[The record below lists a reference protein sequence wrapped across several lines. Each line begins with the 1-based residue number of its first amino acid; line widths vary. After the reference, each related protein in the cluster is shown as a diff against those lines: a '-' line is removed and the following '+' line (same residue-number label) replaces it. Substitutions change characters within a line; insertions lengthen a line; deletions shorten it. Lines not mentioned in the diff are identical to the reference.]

1 MSGIGTPRKIPGRS
15 RASIRYSKLE
25 DASGL
30 FSDGSNESPRA
41 QVDWRAKLREVQQDE
56 PQDRSSALDCL
67 EGRARPRVDSAT
79 NKTSPSKREPSWL
92 ITDELKA
99 PKEPELDTLPEEPS
113 VLETSVSSAGTKGST
128 PERPA
133 PALPTVSPRTLHS
146 TLPPARP
153 PGLPQGGRLLTPQR
167 DTVQQPAPPALPLP
181 VQAARAQQAR
191 TAHGPSSSTPPRPP
205 APLAMPPKAFVTPPA
220 APASAPVLGS
230 GGPRVPQTVPQLGRT
245 PPRGLRPLRLSSGPR
260 VSSSSTKEPP
270 VSPLAD
276 RSQKSSMPYR
286 APPPSAPVF
295 RSGMRGVSTPAR
307 MHMQRRTNSSN
318 VSHVPSI
325 FGSPYSATSPS
336 QGETSIESIS
346 PVKPAVLRGLEDKLA
361 AAEREVQE
369 MRLQLTASKAER
381 DASVERCSELALEL
395 DQLRTTFGDTA
406 AERDM
411 HREDVDG
418 WRHRCS
424 ELEHTIQQQQ
434 LRLKQEQTWRH
445 AAQRRM
451 EVLTN
456 KVQTSSATSCSGR
469 SKNSSISSVGSFD
482 PDTELASMPPLP
494 PMPSDHEMCDWS
506 LQVARQLSRHT
517 ATEEE
522 PDPSPETVR
531 LLSDMRQQIMTLVA
545 ELEIERSDHRN
556 TAAQLESVRTMPHAR
571 QFSSEA
577 SASSAS
583 PSTPMADHGEDL
595 WNTPRPPPRSD
606 DVERKNKR
614 RTFAIAPGDHQE
626 LQWLSKADQPQWLS
640 EEQAGAFTEQRE
652 ATETG
657 MLSGLGLTPPDTNFN
672 KPLPAEPEVPKAA
685 GLFDESL
692 LHESLDMST
701 SRRRS
706 SMMSWPAAEP
716 ELDYSGEAD
725 KELGNR
731 ASLAVDL
738 EVAAPETDEWES
750 EDEEDAPPV
759 RLTDPTKRPEFIPEW
774 SFEQAVFEAT
784 REMDAYQT
792 TGRRAGTLA
801 RRGHA
806 RLCNEPM
813 DDFFGIMDEGKSLP
827 ALPMP
832 EHAFAP
838 PPLDAGT
845 MAKLQGRP
853 PSNATYKAT
862 CAAPALAPRPHIVTD
877 TFLDFGEEEAAEP
890 KPARPSAIA
899 QMLSWRPWSTAKD
912 DTEDADEYETTF
924 GSEYS
929 YEQDPYQA
937 PVQYD
942 TPELGLPAPD
952 MPICRT
958 PPPKEGLL
966 APAVPAPSTP
976 AQRSPIVGQPSPSGR
991 GRRYLRPNTMT
1002 RIPVP
1007 TPVYCLD
1014 FESTTWAPDAPSA
1027 FTI

>member
-1 MSGIGTPRKIPGRS
+1 MSWSGTPRKIPGRS

-30 FSDGSNESPRA
+30 FGGGPNESPRV
-41 QVDWRAKLREVQQDE
+41 QVDWRAKLREVQQDK

-67 EGRARPRVDSAT
+67 EGRSRPCMGSAA
-79 NKTSPSKREPSWL
+79 NKTSSSKREPSWL
-92 ITDELKA
+92 ITDEPKA

-113 VLETSVSSAGTKGST
+113 ILESSVSSAGSKTNT

-133 PALPTVSPRTLHS
+133 PALPTVSPRILHPTL
-146 TLPPARP
+146 LPARP
-153 PGLPQGGRLLTPQR
+153 PAPVQGRVQTLQHG
-167 DTVQQPAPPALPLP
+167 TVQPPLPSALPPPVQMRPAP
-181 VQAARAQQAR
+181 
-191 TAHGPSSSTPPRPP
+191 GPSSSTPPRPP
-205 APLAMPPKAFVTPPA
+205 APLVRPPKAFVTPPA
-220 APASAPVLGS
+220 APVSAPVMGLEGS
-230 GGPRVPQTVPQLGRT
+230 RVPQTVPQIGRT

-260 VSSSSTKEPP
+260 VSSGTAKEPP
-270 VSPLAD
+270 MSPLAD
-276 RSQKSSMPYR
+276 RSQKSSLPYR

-295 RSGMRGVSTPAR
+295 RSGMRGASTPAR

-318 VSHVPSI
+318 TSHVPSI
-325 FGSPYSATSPS
+325 FGSPHSVTSGS
-336 QGETSIESIS
+336 QGETSIESTS
-346 PVKPAVLRGLEDKLA
+346 PVKPAVLRVLEDKLA
-361 AAEREVQE
+361 ATERGVHE
-369 MRLQLTASKAER
+369 MHLQLTSANAER
-381 DASVERCSELALEL
+381 NALVERCNELALEL
-395 DQLRTTFGDTA
+395 DQLRTTFDDTA

-482 PDTELASMPPLP
+482 PDAELASMPPLP
-494 PMPSDHEMCDWS
+494 TMPSDHEMCDWS

-556 TAAQLESVRTMPHAR
+556 TAAQLESARMMPHVR

-606 DVERKNKR
+606 DAERKSKR

-640 EEQAGAFTEQRE
+640 EEQASAFTEQRE

-706 SMMSWPAAEP
+706 SIMSWPAAEP
-716 ELDYSGEAD
+716 GLDCSGEPD
-725 KELGNR
+725 KELGDSP
-731 ASLAVDL
+731 SLAVDL
-738 EVAAPETDEWES
+738 EVAAPVTDEWES

-774 SFEQAVFEAT
+774 CFEQAIFEAT
-784 REMDAYQT
+784 REMNAYQT

-806 RLCNEPM
+806 RLCNEPL
-813 DDFFGIMDEGKSLP
+813 DDFFGIMDDGKSLP
-827 ALPMP
+827 ALPVP
-832 EHAFAP
+832 EHAFGP

-845 MAKLQGRP
+845 MAKLQDRR
-853 PSNATYKAT
+853 PSNTTYKAT

-877 TFLDFGEEEAAEP
+877 TFLDLGEEASSP

-899 QMLSWRPWSTAKD
+899 QILSWRPWSTAKD
-912 DTEDADEYETTF
+912 DAEDTDEYETTF
-924 GSEYS
+924 GSDYS

-942 TPELGLPAPD
+942 SSELGLPAVD

-976 AQRSPIVGQPSPSGR
+976 AQRSPIIGQPSPSSR